1 MRETTVGS
9 DRSARKLAAI
19 LSADVVGY
27 GRLMAADEGET
38 VDTLKSHR
46 ELMGGL
52 IRQHTG
58 RVVDAVGDNLLA
70 EFPSVVDAV
79 ACAVAI
85 QGDLATRNEDLP
97 PDRRMPFRIGV
108 HLGDVIGEGD
118 RIYGDGVN
126 IAARVEAL
134 AEEGR
139 ISISGTAF
147 DQVEGKLGLE
157 FEDLGPQKLKNI
169 SRPVR
174 VYRVQVSQAHTAA
187 TELTVP
193 GFSGRPAIAV
203 LPFDNLSEDAEQE
216 YFSDG
221 ITEDLITRLSAW
233 RWFPVIARNSTFVY
247 KGKAVDVKRV
257 SSELGARYVVEGSV
271 RKIGDR
277 VRITAQ
283 LIDATTGHHVWAERY
298 DRELKDV
305 FALQD
310 EITEAIAAQ
319 MNPELRQFETE
330 RTAQREPRSLD
341 AWECAHRG
349 WWHLFQR
356 TEDRNARARSFYEEA
371 IRLDPHFV
379 WAYYGLAMTHWNDVI
394 DGSTESADRSTAE
407 MVRAAQRCIALD
419 DKDPFGHLALGL
431 AYGLTGRQAEM
442 LAAMK
447 LAVRLNP
454 SLATAYRLQ
463 GNYLALCGKSDEAI
477 ASIEKGMR
485 LSPQDPQMWNF
496 LFGMAAAHFAA
507 SRYEA
512 AIDWA
517 QQSRQRRPN
526 AFASGFLAASYAQL
540 GRIDEARTALKGD
553 RGLFTVERIRRIMS
567 AADPDVLERFIIG
580 VRKAGM
586 QE

>member
-1 MRETTVGS
+1 VSSDGS
-9 DRSARKLAAI
+9 ERKLAAI

-27 GRLMAADEGET
+27 SRLMAEDEAGT

-46 ELMGGL
+46 DLMGGL
-52 IRQHTG
+52 IRQHAG
-58 RVVDAVGDNLLA
+58 RVVDDVGDNLLA

-85 QGDLATRNEDLP
+85 QDDLATRNEELP
-97 PDRRMPFRIGV
+97 SDRRMLHRIGV
-108 HLGDVIGEGD
+108 HLGDVIAEGD

-134 AEEGR
+134 AEEGGL
-139 ISISGTAF
+139 SVSGTAF

-157 FEDLGPQKLKNI
+157 FDDLGPQELKNI
-169 SRPVR
+169 PRPVR
-174 VYRVQVSQAHTAA
+174 VYRVQVSKAHTAA
-187 TELTVP
+187 AELAVP

-203 LPFDNLSEDAEQE
+203 LPFDNLSKDAEQE

-310 EITEAIAAQ
+310 EITESIAAS

-330 RTAQREPRSLD
+330 RTIQREPRSLD

-356 TEDRNARARSFYEEA
+356 TDDRNARARSFYEEA
-371 IRLDPHFV
+371 IRLDPQFV
-379 WAYYGLAMTHWNDVI
+379 WAYYGLAVTHWNDVL
-394 DGSTESADRSTAE
+394 DGVSEAPDRSTAE
-407 MVRAAQRCIALD
+407 MVRAAQQCIALD
-419 DKDPFGHLALGL
+419 DKDPFGHLAVGI
-431 AYGLTGRQAEM
+431 AYSMTGRRAEM
-442 LAAMK
+442 LAALK
-447 LAVRLNP
+447 LAVQLNP
-454 SLATAYRLQ
+454 SLSTAYRLQ
-463 GNYLALCGKSDEAI
+463 GNYLALCGQPDEAI

-496 LFGMAAAHFAA
+496 LFGMAVAHFAA
-507 SRYEA
+507 SRYES
-512 AIDWA
+512 AIDWCL
-517 QQSRQRRPN
+517 QSLQRRPN
-526 AFASGFLAASYAQL
+526 AFARGFLAASHALL
-540 GRIDEARTALKGD
+540 GRIDEARSALG
-553 RGLFTVERIRRIMS
+553 RNPFTVEQVRRILP
-567 AADPDVLERFIIG
+567 AADPEVLERFIDG
-580 VRKAGM
+580 LRKAGM
-586 QE
+586 KE